1 MKIIITESQYKL
13 LTEVNMTEENLRN
26 FLYSIWN
33 TQKKRGEI
41 PNIDD
46 IIYQVTEIQK
56 NSREDYEVIRPIWY
70 DYNGGYKNLLQQ
82 IRDEIEH
89 DEIQIK
95 GDGNLDMIIFVD
107 EVYSYGE
114 TEQGG
119 IIDIICRVVGGTLD
133 GYVYNEDTQEMEM
146 VPNMDIFEQY
156 SLLDYDTGD
165 FEQFLADETYSYF
178 YNKLN
183 YIGLPIHIDLM
194 VK

>member
-1 MKIIITESQYKL
+1 MKIIITESQYRL

-82 IRDEIEH
+82 IRDEIQH

-133 GYVYNEDTQEMEM
+133 GYVYNEDTQEMDM

-165 FEQFLADETYSYF
+165 FEQFLADEIYSYF
-178 YNKLN
+178 YSKLN

>member
-82 IRDEIEH
+82 IRDEIQH

-133 GYVYNEDTQEMEM
+133 GYVYNEDTQEIDMI
-146 VPNMDIFEQY
+146 PNMDIFEQY

-165 FEQFLADETYSYF
+165 FEHYLADEIYSYF
-178 YNKLN
+178 YSKLN

>member
-1 MKIIITESQYKL
+1 MKIIITESQYRL

-70 DYNGGYKNLLQQ
+70 DYNGGYKHLLQV
-82 IRDEIEH
+82 IRDEIQH

-95 GDGNLDMIIFVD
+95 GNDNLDMVIFVD

-114 TEQGG
+114 REQGG
-119 IIDIICRVVGGTLD
+119 MIDIICRVVSGTVD
-133 GYVYNEDTQEMEM
+133 GYIYNDDTDMMEM

-156 SLLDYDTGD
+156 SLLEYDTGD
-165 FEQFLADETYSYF
+165 FEQYLVDEIYSYF
-178 YNKLN
+178 YSKLN